1 MDFPINIRV
10 YVLRRTYV
18 NSNYCYLLIFATSNI
33 IINVIDK
40 LHNKQTLS
48 CTHLTNSFG
57 DHTNLRL
64 RHMHIYLLTSGKAK
78 VYQTVVACDS
88 RITSGSGCFRK
99 GCYNRIQVRR
109 TTWATL
115 PPCHSRISACTLCS
129 FLLVRRREIPVI
141 QEAPSREYLPNPSV
155 TLC

>member
-10 YVLRRTYV
+10 WVV
-18 NSNYCYLLIFATSNI
+18 NSTSTITATCWSS
-33 IINVIDK
+33 
-40 LHNKQTLS
+40 QTLIS
-48 CTHLTNSFG
+48 SMLS
-57 DHTNLRL
+57 TNLTTHKRF
-64 RHMHIYLLTSGKAK
+64 RVHIWQIALGTTQTCDPGTCIYIFTDKAK

-141 QEAPSREYLPNPSV
+141 QEAPSREHLPNPSV